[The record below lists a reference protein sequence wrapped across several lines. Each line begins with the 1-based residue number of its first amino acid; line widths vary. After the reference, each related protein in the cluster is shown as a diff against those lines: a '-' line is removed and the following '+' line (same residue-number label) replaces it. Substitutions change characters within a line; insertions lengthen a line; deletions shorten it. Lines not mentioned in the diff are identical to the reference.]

1 MLDAATAAWP
11 EVQEFLARRPV
22 AVLAFGAQE
31 EHGPHAPLQTDTLL
45 AGALARRIATEMDL
59 LLLPPVPY
67 GETWSTSGYPGTL
80 SLSFA
85 TVQAILVDLGRS
97 LAAGGVR
104 ALIVTNGHFGN
115 RAPLEQAARTLHAEG
130 FPVLLLDYPGLEQLA
145 AEICESAPAAPGFY
159 HADEVETSMLLACA
173 PETVKLAHAVAEYPV
188 FPPAFGLTPIRLH
201 EFCRSGV
208 FGDPRPSSAAK
219 GERLFSGLTAAC
231 VQVVSSF
238 LAHLSPVL
246 DGS

>member
-85 TVQAILVDLGRS
+85 TVQAILAGVWMFEDHRQGWEPS
-97 LAAGGVR
+97 FSIAEALAS
-104 ALIVTNGHFGN
+104 F
-115 RAPLEQAARTLHAEG
+115 RT
-130 FPVLLLDYPGLEQLA
+130 
-145 AEICESAPAAPGFY
+145 
-159 HADEVETSMLLACA
+159 
-173 PETVKLAHAVAEYPV
+173 
-188 FPPAFGLTPIRLH
+188 
-201 EFCRSGV
+201 
-208 FGDPRPSSAAK
+208 
-219 GERLFSGLTAAC
+219 
-231 VQVVSSF
+231 
-238 LAHLSPVL
+238 
-246 DGS
+246 